1 MNQVEQ
7 MFLRF
12 YKEPDKDPGAL
23 AKEFADS
30 VMSFKKNVS
39 PAQIQG
45 YFMFHKNNPDAVV
58 NNVAQIWELT

>member
-1 MNQVEQ
+1 

-12 YKEPDKDPGAL
+12 YKEPGKDSGAL
-23 AKEFADS
+23 AKEFSNS

-45 YFMFHKNNPDAVV
+45 YFMFHKSNPNAVV
-58 NNVAQIWELT
+58 NNVSQIWELT

>member
-1 MNQVEQ
+1 

-12 YKEPDKDPGAL
+12 YKEPDKNPDAL

-30 VMSFKKNVS
+30 VMSFKKYVS

-45 YFMFHKNNPDAVV
+45 YFMFHKNNPDAVI

>member
-1 MNQVEQ
+1 

-12 YKEPDKDPGAL
+12 YKEPGKDPDAL
-23 AKEFADS
+23 AKEFANS

-45 YFMFHKNNPDAVV
+45 YFMFHKSNPDAVV

>member
-1 MNQVEQ
+1 MSQVEQ

-12 YKEPDKDPGAL
+12 YREPGKDPDTL
-23 AKEFADS
+23 AKKFADNVIS
-30 VMSFKKNVS
+30 YKKNVS

-45 YFMFHKNNPDAVV
+45 YFMFHKSNPDAVI

>member
-1 MNQVEQ
+1 

-12 YKEPDKDPGAL
+12 YKEPDKDPGTL
-23 AKEFADS
+23 AKEFANS
-30 VMSFKKNVS
+30 VMSFKKHVS

-45 YFMFHKNNPDAVV
+45 YFMFHKSNPDAVV

>member
-1 MNQVEQ
+1 

-12 YKEPDKDPGAL
+12 YKEPGKNPSAL
-23 AKEFADS
+23 AKAFSDS

-45 YFMFHKNNPDAVV
+45 YFMFHKSNPDAVI